1 MRKEVSVRKKTRL
14 HEQMHLCHIPPFHY
28 AFKAPSTERRS
39 RYMQGA
45 PEQIIC
51 CLPSYN
57 QRLRAGTIA
66 PTSVLLVVE
75 QVLKYVFLIAEFVAQ
90 TPTPQL
96 CHENTPL
103 SPRLCVCTPLLHL
116 TPPFKS
122 LCRPPALRKHT
133 QEFCKRGASLDGEP
147 TRECVKADPK
157 FAISKQIQNSKILQ
171 KYFQSQRMRQKPPL
185 VVYIKRRRRVD
196 VKIRAGFQCVKAR
209 RAGDAADRPTE

>member
-1 MRKEVSVRKKTRL
+1 MSRCICATFLLSITHLKPPAQSV
-14 HEQMHLCHIPPFHY
+14 
-28 AFKAPSTERRS
+28 
-39 RYMQGA
+39 GA

-96 CHENTPL
+96 CHENTAL

-133 QEFCKRGASLDGEP
+133 QEFCKRGAILDGEP
-147 TRECVKADPK
+147 TQECVKADPK
-157 FAISKQIQNSKILQ
+157 FAISNRSRTGARLPL
-171 KYFQSQRMRQKPPL
+171 KYFQSQRIRQKTTPL
-185 VVYIKRRRRVD
+185 VVYIKRRR
-196 VKIRAGFQCVKAR
+196 
-209 RAGDAADRPTE
+209 